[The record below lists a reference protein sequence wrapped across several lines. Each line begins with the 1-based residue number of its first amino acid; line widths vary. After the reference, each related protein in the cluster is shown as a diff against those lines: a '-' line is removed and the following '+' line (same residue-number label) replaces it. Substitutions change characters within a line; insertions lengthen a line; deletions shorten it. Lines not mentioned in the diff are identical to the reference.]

1 MDQVC
6 NMHVEDIFL
15 KLLWW
20 TENIGVFIV
29 PMAIADVPAGVF
41 GILGMKLVIGMSFL
55 GRLK

>member
-29 PMAIADVPAGVF
+29 P
-41 GILGMKLVIGMSFL
+41 ILQMYQLECL
-55 GRLK
+55 GYWE

>member
-29 PMAIADVPAGVF
+29 PMTIADVPAGVF
-41 GILGMKLVIGMSFL
+41 GILGMKLVIGMSFF
-55 GRLK
+55 